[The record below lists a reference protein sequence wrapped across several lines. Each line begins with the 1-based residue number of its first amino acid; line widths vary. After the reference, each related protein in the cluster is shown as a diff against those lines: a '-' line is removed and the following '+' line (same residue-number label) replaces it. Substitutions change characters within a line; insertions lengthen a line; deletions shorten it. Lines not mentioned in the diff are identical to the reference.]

1 MFKHICSRCNF
12 PISKK
17 DKKINDDY
25 PFGKVLC
32 FDCLC
37 KIGNFELPKE
47 IKHSKLFRLLGGTDE
62 EFENELIKSENKLKE
77 LGKVKSKYEFH

>member
-17 DKKINDDY
+17 DEKINDYY
-25 PFGKVLC
+25 PFGKLLC
-32 FDCLC
+32 LDCLI
-37 KIGNFELPKE
+37 KVGDFQLPIE

>member
-1 MFKHICSRCNF
+1 MFKYVCSRCSVGLSKQD
-12 PISKK
+12 IKLSKK
-17 DKKINDDY
+17 Y
-25 PFGKVLC
+25 AFGKLLC

-62 EFENELIKSENKLKE
+62 EFEQELIKSENKLTE
-77 LGKVKSKYEFH
+77 IGKVKSKYEFH